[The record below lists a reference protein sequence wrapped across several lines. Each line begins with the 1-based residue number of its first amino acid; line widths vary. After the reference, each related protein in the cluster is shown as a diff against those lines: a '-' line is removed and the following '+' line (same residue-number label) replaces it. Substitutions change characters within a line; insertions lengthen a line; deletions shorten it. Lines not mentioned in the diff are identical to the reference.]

1 MIEFNGFSD
10 FNGFNTFAQLID
22 ENGIISLVHN
32 GHKFIRDRV
41 DNGRGYWRC
50 RNSFRYNCKARMVT
64 KSTANGHTMLK
75 VRHGEHDHTVKKVAN
90 PRRKEMRLKQ
100 RNLLALNRNIRARKR
115 LPSNTFAIMKKLPQ
129 LVPKP
134 KLEVHKM
141 EPKTES
147 TAGIAKSDES
157 DENYNPPTVD
167 DPENDIVDI
176 LD

>member
-10 FNGFNTFAQLID
+10 LNGFDTYAQLIN

-32 GHKFIRDRV
+32 GHKFIRDRIE
-41 DNGRGYWRC
+41 NGRSYWRC

-64 KSTANGHTMLK
+64 KLLENGHTMLK
-75 VRHGEHDHTVKKVAN
+75 VRHGEHDHTVKKLVK
-90 PRRKEMRLKQ
+90 RGRKQVKLKQ
-100 RNLLALNRNIRARKR
+100 RSSLAFNRNIRARKR
-115 LPSNTFAIMKKLPQ
+115 LPSKTFPVISKLPQ

-134 KLEVHKM
+134 AQKVHKT
-141 EPKTES
+141 EPKAES
-147 TAGIAKSDES
+147 TPEIAKNDGNV
-157 DENYNPPTVD
+157 ENYSPATAD